1 MKLPPALYRLPPG
14 QKQDSIHTALRLGC
28 VLLFAGCLLLCTH
41 LPFFTPA
48 AYAQTSEQT
57 AEPAQNG
64 YTYVVQRGD
73 NWYTVSVRTGLS
85 IAELRAANPQ
95 AVRGSGWL
103 ITGEKL
109 FVPTKQPVNTTTYNV
124 QAGESWSVIAK
135 KFGISIG
142 LLKAANPQAVRPDD
156 VLHRNETLVIPLPE
170 GAVTPEGTP
179 AASTTVTA
187 TTTTTASAAVDTAP
201 VTATVTTT
209 ATSAVTATATITA
222 TSAVT
227 AAEPTATEE
236 PTATTE
242 PTATEEPT
250 ATPTTE
256 PTATE
261 EPTAT
266 AVTEPVTETT
276 AATTTEGI
284 TATEALTTET
294 AEVPT
299 SAQCPSDFADYPTA
313 VLNALNN
320 GGGVDGLQT
329 FLTTCHAAPATPLAP
344 QDLTGDGNE
353 DLVLIYP
360 NPNVT
365 SPKPVM
371 DLLILNG
378 GADGFTVGYQA
389 RAESEVNLLGA
400 LDINSDGQN
409 DVAWIETTC
418 GADTCFDTVQLYSWD
433 GTSWRNWT
441 STKITMANA
450 ETSLEDR
457 SEAGQGLEIVLT
469 GGEYGNPAAGPQ
481 RSRTEVWGS
490 VAGAPYTL
498 LEKSLAA
505 SDCLYYTVLDA
516 NTAFQNGGADD
527 FVQAETLYTQ
537 ATTDQKLVACG
548 QRENEVAELQSFSL
562 YRLALIAAYRGQ
574 PGVAADL
581 IGTITSLYPGS
592 VYDQVGQSWVA
603 AYGQGGDIGAAC
615 TAVTQFA
622 ESNPEAVAVLGD
634 YGYANPSFSAEEIC
648 PVLNIAVPT
657 PTADEI
663 AAASSTMT
671 VTTTTTE
678 TATTTET
685 TVITETAAP
694 TVTEVTTPTAAF
706 TTTTPVTD
714 TAPVTTTESATG
726 TAATDD
732 ETGLATCPQDLTG
745 YVDTLPTI
753 LTTAKG
759 DETAIDAWL
768 RSCNALD
775 DQRGAFRLTDLNQ
788 DSQQDALFFP
798 TIVSDRG
805 FGPEGTQGAVLIY
818 HGNADGTYTLV
829 ANPEIYGLPTLL
841 TVEDLNADEQT
852 DIAWSVEGCSTSCI
866 SEVQIVTW
874 DGTVYTSTIKP
885 GATIAEGSAS
895 FADIPADDPGKG
907 KELVLEGGVSKT
919 AEGGLAVPHTEIWQ
933 SIDGQPFQRIR
944 WTYDRTVDGANC
956 LGLRLVE
963 ADVALQAAAVLGYDP
978 AIDLYTK
985 AIDPSLE
992 ACSIFGMAAAE
1003 ELPLLQGLAS
1013 FRLIQAHALAGDF
1026 VAAGETLT
1034 SLSQGQP
1041 DSGYTKAAQQWLDE
1055 YEANGDATAACAA
1068 VQPIFDEETDL
1079 WQITDHFGYN
1089 HPALAAEQVCY
1100 TP

>member
-1 MKLPPALYRLPPG
+1 MKLPLATYRLHPC
-14 QKQDSIHTALRLGC
+14 QKQHTIGTALRLGC
-28 VLLFAGCLLLCTH
+28 ILLFSYCLLSLTS
-41 LPFFTPA
+41 LAFFTPA
-48 AYAQTSEQT
+48 VYAQADANAT
-57 AEPAQNG
+57 AQPENG

-73 NWYTVSVRTGLS
+73 NWYTVSVRTGAS
-85 IAELRAANPQ
+85 IAELQAANPQ
-95 AVRGSGWL
+95 AIRRSGWL

-109 FVPTKQPVNTTTYNV
+109 FVPTQKPVNTTTYAV
-124 QAGESWSVIAK
+124 QRGESWSVIAK

-142 LLKAANPQAVRPDD
+142 LLKAANPQAIRPDD

-179 AASTTVTA
+179 AASAAITA
-187 TTTTTASAAVDTAP
+187 TTTA
-201 VTATVTTT
+201 VTATVATTATSTLTTATAVTTT
-209 ATSAVTATATITA
+209 ATVTVPEPTAT
-222 TSAVT
+222 
-227 AAEPTATEE
+227 AEPTATSE
-236 PTATTE
+236 PTAT
-242 PTATEEPT
+242 AEPT
-250 ATPTTE
+250 ATPA
-256 PTATE
+256 TAT
-261 EPTAT
+261 
-266 AVTEPVTETT
+266 VTETT
-276 AATTTEGI
+276 TATTTEGI
-284 TATEALTTET
+284 TATAAIT
-294 AEVPT
+294 AAADESAA

-313 VLNALNN
+313 VLNALNT
-320 GGGVDGLQT
+320 GGGAAGLQT
-329 FLTTCHAAPATPLAP
+329 FLSACNATPPTPLVT

-353 DLVLIYP
+353 DLILIYP
-360 NPNVT
+360 NPNV
-365 SPKPVM
+365 SAPAPVM

-378 GADGFTVGYQA
+378 GAEGFTVGYQA

-400 LDINSDGQN
+400 LDVNSDGQN
-409 DVAWIETTC
+409 DVAWVETTC
-418 GADTCFDTVQLYSWD
+418 GADTCFDTVQVYRWD
-433 GTSWRNWT
+433 GASWRNWT
-441 STKITMANA
+441 ATKITMANA
-450 ETSLEDR
+450 ETRLEDQ

-481 RSRTEVWGS
+481 RSRTELWGS
-490 VAGAPYTL
+490 VGGAPYTL
-498 LEKSLAA
+498 LEKSFAA

-516 NTAFQNGGADD
+516 NAAFQNGADDD

-537 ATTDQKLVACG
+537 ATTDQTLVACS
-548 QRENEVAELQSFSL
+548 QRTNEVAELQSFSL

-581 IGTITSLYPGS
+581 IGTITSSYPGS
-592 VYDQVGQSWVA
+592 AYDQVGQSWLS
-603 AYGQGGDIGAAC
+603 AYGKGGDIGAAC
-615 TAVTQFA
+615 AAVTQFA
-622 ESNPEAVAVLGD
+622 ESTPAAVAVLGD

-657 PTADEI
+657 PTADEVA
-663 AAASSTMT
+663 AAASAT
-671 VTTTTTE
+671 VTATTTTTTTGAPDHTTTVTATETTTATTPVTTTVPVTTTETTTE
-678 TATTTET
+678 TANTDPASG
-685 TVITETAAP
+685 VAA
-694 TVTEVTTPTAAF
+694 
-706 TTTTPVTD
+706 
-714 TAPVTTTESATG
+714 
-726 TAATDD
+726 
-732 ETGLATCPQDLTG
+732 CPADLSG

-753 LTTAKG
+753 VTTAQQ
-759 DETAIDAWL
+759 DATVIESWL

-788 DSQQDALFFP
+788 DGQQDALFLP

-818 HGNADGTYTLV
+818 HGAADGTYTLV

-874 DGTVYTSTIKP
+874 DGAVYTSTIQP
-885 GATIAEGSAS
+885 GATIAEGSAT
-895 FADIPADDPGKG
+895 FADIPAGDPGQG
-907 KELVLEGGVSKT
+907 KQLLLAGGVSET
-919 AEGGLAVPHTEIWQ
+919 AEGGLAVAHTEIWQ
-933 SIDGQPFQRIR
+933 SVKGQPFQRIR
-944 WTYDRTVDGANC
+944 WTYDRTVEGANC

-963 ADVALQAAAVLGYDP
+963 ADVALQAAAVLGYES
-978 AIDLYTK
+978 AVDLYTK
-985 AIDPSLE
+985 AIDPSLQ

-1013 FRLIQAHALAGDF
+1013 FRLIQAHSLAGDF
-1026 VAAGETLT
+1026 VAAGAILT

-1055 YEANGDATAACAA
+1055 YEANGDAAAACAA
-1068 VQPIFDEETDL
+1068 IQPIFDENTDL

>member
-1 MKLPPALYRLPPG
+1 MKLPPAPYRLHSCQTQPTIG
-14 QKQDSIHTALRLGC
+14 TALRLGC
-28 VLLFAGCLLLCTH
+28 ILLFSYCLLSLSG
-41 LPFFTPA
+41 LAFFTPA
-48 AYAQTSEQT
+48 VYAQADANAT
-57 AEPAQNG
+57 AQPENG

-73 NWYTVSVRTGLS
+73 NWYTVSVRTGAS
-85 IAELRAANPQ
+85 IDALQAANPQ
-95 AVRGSGWL
+95 AVRRSGWL

-109 FVPTKQPVNTTTYNV
+109 FVPTQKPVNTTTYTV
-124 QAGESWSVIAK
+124 QRGESWSVIAK

-142 LLKAANPQAVRPDD
+142 LLKAANPQAIRPDD

-179 AASTTVTA
+179 AASAAITA
-187 TTTTTASAAVDTAP
+187 TTTTTGSAVATTTA
-201 VTATVTTT
+201 VTATVATTITGALTTTT
-209 ATSAVTATATITA
+209 AATATTEVTASVPTA
-222 TSAVT
+222 TT
-227 AAEPTATEE
+227 EPTAEPTATATAE

-242 PTATEEPT
+242 PTATPVT
-250 ATPTTE
+250 A
-256 PTATE
+256 A
-261 EPTAT
+261 
-266 AVTEPVTETT
+266 VTETT
-276 AATTTEGI
+276 ATTTTEGI
-284 TATEALTTET
+284 TTTEAIT
-294 AEVPT
+294 AAADESAA

-313 VLNALNN
+313 VLNALNS
-320 GGGVDGLQT
+320 GGGVEGLQT
-329 FLTTCHAAPATPLAP
+329 FLTACNATPP
-344 QDLTGDGNE
+344 TPPITQDLTGDGND
-353 DLVLIYP
+353 DLILIYP
-360 NPNVT
+360 NPNASAPT
-365 SPKPVM
+365 PVM

-378 GADGFTVGYQA
+378 GAEGFTVGYQA

-400 LDINSDGQN
+400 LDLNSDSQN
-409 DVAWIETTC
+409 DVAWVETTC
-418 GADTCFDTVQLYSWD
+418 GADTCFDTVQVYRWD

-441 STKITMANA
+441 ATKITMANA
-450 ETSLEDR
+450 ETRLEDQ
-457 SEAGQGLEIVLT
+457 SETGQGLEIVLT

-490 VAGAPYTL
+490 VGGAPYTL
-498 LEKSLAA
+498 LEKSFAA

-516 NTAFQNGGADD
+516 NAAFQNGAADD

-537 ATTDQKLVACG
+537 ATTDQTLVACS

-581 IGTITSLYPGS
+581 IGTITSTYPGS
-592 VYDQVGQSWVA
+592 AYDQVGQSWLS
-603 AYGQGGDIGAAC
+603 AYGKGGDIGAAC
-615 TAVTQFA
+615 AAVTQFA
-622 ESNPEAVAVLGD
+622 ESTPEVVAVLGD

-657 PTADEI
+657 PTADEVA
-663 AAASSTMT
+663 AAASAT
-671 VTTTTTE
+671 VTATTTTTTTGAPDNTTSVTATE
-678 TATTTET
+678 TTTATTAATTTET
-685 TVITETAAP
+685 T
-694 TVTEVTTPTAAF
+694 EVTTPV
-706 TTTTPVTD
+706 TTTV
-714 TAPVTTTESATG
+714 PVTTTETSTE
-726 TAATDD
+726 TASTDP
-732 ETGLATCPQDLTG
+732 TSGVAACPADLSG

-753 LTTAKG
+753 VTTAQQ
-759 DETAIDAWL
+759 DEAVIESWL

-775 DQRGAFRLTDLNQ
+775 DQRGAFRLADFNE
-788 DSQQDALFFP
+788 DGEQDALFLP

-818 HGNADGTYTLV
+818 HGAADGTYTLV

-874 DGTVYTSTIKP
+874 DGTVYTSTIQP
-885 GATIAEGSAS
+885 GATIAEGSAT
-895 FADIPADDPGKG
+895 FADIPADDPGQG
-907 KELVLEGGVSKT
+907 KQLVLAGGVSET

-933 SIDGQPFQRIR
+933 SVKGQPFRRIR
-944 WTYDRTVDGANC
+944 WTYDRTVEGANC

-963 ADVALQAAAVLGYDP
+963 ADVALQAAGLLGYEP
-978 AIDLYTK
+978 AVDLYTK
-985 AIDPSLE
+985 AIDPSLQ

-1013 FRLIQAHALAGDF
+1013 FRLIQAHSLAGDF
-1026 VAAGETLT
+1026 VAAGEILT
-1034 SLSQGQP
+1034 SFSQGQP
-1041 DSGYTKAAQQWLDE
+1041 DSGYAKAAQQWLDE
-1055 YEANGDATAACAA
+1055 YEANGDAAAACAA
-1068 VQPIFDEETDL
+1068 IQPIFDENTDL

>member
-14 QKQDSIHTALRLGC
+14 QKQASIHPALRLGC
-28 VLLFAGCLLLCTH
+28 LLLFAGCLHFCITLAL
-41 LPFFTPA
+41 FTPA
-48 AYAQTSEQT
+48 AYAQTNDQT
-57 AEPAQNG
+57 AEQQKNG

-95 AVRGSGWL
+95 AVRSSGWL

-109 FVPTKQPVNTTTYNV
+109 FVPTQKPVNTTTYNV
-124 QAGESWSVIAK
+124 KAGESWSVIAK

-142 LLKAANPQAVRPDD
+142 LLKAANPKSVRPDD

-170 GAVTPEGTP
+170 GAVTPEVTP
-179 AASTTVTA
+179 AASTPITA
-187 TTTTTASAAVDTAP
+187 TTTTTASTAVDTAA
-201 VTATVTTT
+201 VTATVATT
-209 ATSAVTATATITA
+209 ATSAVTTAATVTATT
-222 TSAVT
+222 AVT
-227 AAEPTATEE
+227 VAEPTATEE
-236 PTATTE
+236 PTATIE

-266 AVTEPVTETT
+266 AVIAAVTETT
-276 AATTTEGI
+276 ATTTTEGI
-284 TATEALTTET
+284 TATEALTPATE
-294 AEVPT
+294 AVPA

-313 VLNALNN
+313 VLTALNN
-320 GGGVDGLQT
+320 GGGAEGLQT
-329 FLTTCHAAPATPLAP
+329 FLTTCNAAPTTPLAP
-344 QDLTGDGNE
+344 QDLTGDGND

-360 NPNVT
+360 NPNV
-365 SPKPVM
+365 SGPKPVM

-400 LDINSDGQN
+400 LDVNSDSKN

-418 GADTCFDTVQLYSWD
+418 GADTCFDTVQVYSWD

-450 ETSLEDR
+450 ETSLEER

-490 VAGAPYTL
+490 VGGAAYTL
-498 LEKSLAA
+498 LDKSLAA

-516 NTAFQNGGADD
+516 NTAFQNGAADD

-537 ATTDQKLVACG
+537 ATTDQQLVACG

-581 IGTITSLYPGS
+581 IGTITSLYPDS
-592 VYDQVGQSWVA
+592 VYDQVGQSWLA
-603 AYGQGGDIGAAC
+603 AYGQDGDIGVAC

-663 AAASSTMT
+663 AAATGT
-671 VTTTTTE
+671 VTT

-685 TVITETAAP
+685 TVITETSIATTTA
-694 TVTEVTTPTAAF
+694 VTTD
-706 TTTTPVTD
+706 TTPVTD
-714 TAPVTTTESATG
+714 TAPVSDTAPVTSTETTTETASAAG
-726 TAATDD
+726 D
-732 ETGLATCPQDLTG
+732 TGLTACPQDLTG
-745 YVDTLPTI
+745 YVDTLPTL
-753 LTTAKG
+753 LTATQEDA
-759 DETAIDAWL
+759 TAIEAWL

-775 DQRGAFRLTDLNQ
+775 DQRGAFRLADLNQ
-788 DSQQDALFFP
+788 DGQQDALFLP

-818 HGNADGTYTLV
+818 HGAADGTYTLV

-852 DIAWSVEGCSTSCI
+852 DIAWTVEGCSTSCI

-895 FADIPADDPGKG
+895 FADIPADDPGQG
-907 KELVLEGGVSKT
+907 KELILEGGISKT

-933 SIDGQPFQRIR
+933 SIKGQPFARIR
-944 WTYDRTVDGANC
+944 WTYDRSVDGANC

-963 ADVALQAAAVLGYDP
+963 ADVALQAAPVLGYDA

-1041 DSGYTKAAQQWLDE
+1041 ESGYTKAAQQWLDE
-1055 YEANGDATAACAA
+1055 YEAKGDAAAACTA
-1068 VQPIFDEETDL
+1068 VQPIFDEDADL